1 MSRLVHQ
8 SIALMNGSKLRHVFE
23 ECHLT
28 MDSSLK
34 FDQESAVDID
44 NIDKRTSYRLCYKDR
59 IKVISARSNADKTI
73 NTTLREPSREVLRL
87 TKVNSVNIIQTKIIH
102 DGNSIKDRSVTSVE
116 RRTTPSLYLPHI
128 LGNKCAD
135 IAPAQFNKA
144 TYRSFRTQQERKCLA
159 FSRSLERDK
168 QLELFNGK
176 DKRLGTTA
184 VIDISKP
191 APLHSRYQI
200 MQLRSAR

>member
-116 RRTTPSLYLPHI
+116 R
-128 LGNKCAD
+128 
-135 IAPAQFNKA
+135 
-144 TYRSFRTQQERKCLA
+144 
-159 FSRSLERDK
+159 
-168 QLELFNGK
+168 
-176 DKRLGTTA
+176 
-184 VIDISKP
+184 
-191 APLHSRYQI
+191 
-200 MQLRSAR
+200 